1 MRIAFLFFLLIICQ
15 MNAQEVLFE
24 GHVYD
29 TKTKEP
35 IPFVNLSF
43 LNTLKGTSTDEEG
56 HFFIDVPKDYLDRQ
70 LHISSLGYND
80 SIILS
85 KDLYESK
92 RFEMVEESFELEEVV
107 VTEKLNNSV
116 FLNPINSYSITSG
129 FASTSTPWVLALYFP
144 NIGAQD
150 KYVDVVTVFMQHTK
164 DFDRPSASFRLRIYD
179 VDPSSKKPKNDILR
193 KSVLLESQ
201 KGKDYVTIDLAALK
215 IKVPKDGIYIGLEWL
230 FVPSNWYKN
239 TYEHPITKKQVIEDR
254 FAPTFGGVYSKNQNF
269 KAVVYGMGQWNDFI
283 TKSKD
288 RTQNFIPAISLKIL
302 RNK

>member
-1 MRIAFLFFLLIICQ
+1 MRITIWFSLLMVCTI
-15 MNAQEVLFE
+15 NAQEVLFE

-43 LNTLKGTSTDEEG
+43 LNTLKGTSTDEDG
-56 HFFIDVPKDYLDRQ
+56 HFFIDVPNDYLERQ

-80 SIILS
+80 SIILAKS
-85 KDLYESK
+85 LYKTK

-107 VTEKLNNSV
+107 VTEKLSNTA
-116 FLNPINSYSITSG
+116 FLNPIQSYSITSG

-150 KYVDVVTVFMQHTK
+150 KFVDVVTIFIQPTQG
-164 DFDRPSASFRLRIYD
+164 FDRAAASFRLRIYD
-179 VDPSSKKPKNDILR
+179 IDPSNGKPNNDLLR

-201 KGKDYVTIDLAALK
+201 KGKDYVSVDLAALQ
-215 IKVPKDGIYIGLEWL
+215 IKVPKEGIYVGLEWL
-230 FVPSNWYKN
+230 FVPSNWYTN
-239 TYEHPITKKQVIEDR
+239 TFMHPISKEQVVEDR

-269 KAVVYGMGQWNDFI
+269 KAMVYGMGEWNDFV

-288 RTQNFIPAISLKIL
+288 RTKNLIPAISMKII
-302 RNK
+302 RN